1 MKIRALLAGTT
12 SALAL
17 LACHVQIGSAPGP
30 SGPPPRAPAA
40 PAPQGSPPGQGTF
53 APRVGR
59 APRVQP
65 TPTPTPT
72 PTPQPPATQDVGR
85 LAQDVGGP
93 PSAAEIRPPTRRS
106 PVKLAS
112 PLKSLAPS
120 IVSGV
125 DAAAVQ
131 ESTAF
136 YARGELEARPALRT
150 ELQSIRSTLARDRR
164 TYQVGVTA
172 VSDKPLATITGG
184 REPALDVA
192 AANEM
197 AARRASKRI
206 KPNLI
211 NRDLGSGA
219 ALPPRV
225 GAPESARMNTEDV
238 VTGTGE
244 PPAQGSPLAS
254 SFSWRDRMTTIKD
267 QGTCGSCWAFAT
279 VAALEALENIHNGR
293 RGLDLA
299 EQHLVN
305 CAPNPFQPDNC
316 EGNSASTVWKW
327 LLENGSAPES
337 AVSYKGRMQTC
348 AKASGAGG
356 PKIDDWGFAGSGR
369 SATVAQ
375 IKEAM
380 VAHGPVV
387 ANVNSTRSFQ
397 HYTGGVFDDRD
408 NGSTN
413 HLIVL
418 VGWDDRKGAWLLRNS
433 WSSKWGEGGY
443 MWIKYGSNAVGS
455 WATWAEPVRST
466 PTRPSFADRYLSF
479 VNDSGEPLVV
489 SLQAETAEGNTS
501 RWVPAT
507 PGANAA
513 SWRIDLPA
521 GATLDV
527 KRPDTGK
534 FLTAKRAR
542 IQATSADG
550 RRAWTE
556 FKARDWVLAA
566 SPYEASTRERSTF
579 TFGRPDAKPKAADD
593 LFSEATSARRASDW
607 KRAGALYRDFVGT
620 FPSDPRV
627 HSGRFYL
634 GHSQYK
640 QKQFDPAMVTF
651 ASTIKSAPRGD
662 ASIPLS
668 FYYLGLSEAA
678 QGDCGR
684 AVKAFEVVAYGELD
698 APSDWVAA
706 AKRNMMTL
714 FEDDGTLC
722 ANWS

>member
-1 MKIRALLAGTT
+1 
-12 SALAL
+12 
-17 LACHVQIGSAPGP
+17 
-30 SGPPPRAPAA
+30 
-40 PAPQGSPPGQGTF
+40 
-53 APRVGR
+53 
-59 APRVQP
+59 
-65 TPTPTPT
+65 
-72 PTPQPPATQDVGR
+72 
-85 LAQDVGGP
+85 
-93 PSAAEIRPPTRRS
+93 
-106 PVKLAS
+106 VKLTS
-112 PLKSLAPS
+112 PIKSVATS
-120 IVSGV
+120 ITSSV
-125 DAAAVQ
+125 DIAAAR

-136 YARGELEARPALRT
+136 YARGELEARPALKT
-150 ELQSIRSTLARDRR
+150 ELQTIRSTLTRDRR

-172 VSDKPLATITGG
+172 VSDKPLALITGG
-184 REPALDVA
+184 REPASDVA

-197 AARRASKRI
+197 AARRASKRV

-211 NRDLGSGA
+211 NRDLESGA
-219 ALPPRV
+219 ALPPRA
-225 GAPESARMNTEDV
+225 GASESARMNTEDA
-238 VTGTGE
+238 VTGTGAGE
-244 PPAQGSPLAS
+244 PSAQGSPLAP
-254 SFSWRDRMTTIKD
+254 SFSWRDRMTPIKD

-279 VAALEALENIHNGR
+279 VAALEALENIHNGK

-337 AVSYKGRMQTC
+337 SVSYKGRMLSCT
-348 AKASGAGG
+348 KASGAGG

-369 SATVAQ
+369 SATLDQ

-380 VAHGPVV
+380 VAHGPIV

-408 NGSTN
+408 NGTTN

-455 WATWAEPVRST
+455 WATWAEPVRSA
-466 PTRPSFADRYLSF
+466 PTRPSFADRYLSL
-479 VNDSGEPLVV
+479 VNESGEPLVV
-489 SLQAETAEGNTS
+489 SLQAETIEGNTS

-507 PGANAA
+507 PNANGSSA

-527 KRPDTGK
+527 KRADTGK

-550 RRAWTE
+550 RRTWTE

-579 TFGRPDAKPKAADD
+579 TFGKSDAKPKVADA
-593 LFSEATSARRASDW
+593 LLSEATTARRASDW
-607 KRAGALYRDFVGT
+607 KRAGALYKEFVGA

-634 GHSQYK
+634 GQAQYK

-662 ASIPLS
+662 ANIPFS

-684 AVKAFEVVAYGELD
+684 AVKAFQVVAYGELD

-706 AKRNMMTL
+706 AKKNITTL

-722 ANWS
+722 ANWD